1 MKANDE
7 TTLKAFLLAIDR
19 LEPPLAAEDYAKIN
33 QIGVAIAQ
41 QHFDQ
46 AIAIIHELTQRNP
59 HLRERYENVRL
70 DLKRQYKAQER
81 SKSAIATLE
90 KTGTDL
96 EQDAILLLTR
106 FNDRTPELFTDTP
119 ERDSAKS
126 DFWEKGDRVIAIIGG
141 GVALGAM
148 IAQLPGAIIVG
159 ILAVI
164 FAWVTTVLPDRKGRT
179 IRWR

>member
-19 LEPPLAAEDYAKIN
+19 LDPPLAAEDYAKIN
-33 QIGVAIAQ
+33 QIGIAIAQ

-46 AIAIIHELTQRNP
+46 AIAIIHELTQSNP
-59 HLRERYENVRL
+59 HLQERYDTARL

-106 FNDRTPELFTDTP
+106 FSDRTRELFTDP
-119 ERDSAKS
+119 SKRDSAKS
-126 DFWEKGDRVIAIIGG
+126 DFWEKGDRIVTIIAGGAFLGGTIGQ
-141 GVALGAM
+141 V
-148 IAQLPGAIIVG
+148 PGAIIGSV
-159 ILAVI
+159 LAAI
-164 FAWVTTVLPDRKGRT
+164 YGWYTSSAKFRPDGMRR
-179 IRWR
+179 